1 MSTESRKLKDA
12 IKILSDT
19 HTRDWV
25 AIIPVEVISVSETDQ
40 TMDVKPI
47 GGDAD
52 TMIPNVSLVLDDG
65 DGDCN
70 IPKIGSTA
78 LVLLTTNGVAS
89 VVMCSDLS
97 KKYIITDTLTQ
108 LNDGSYGGLV
118 RIGPLLT
125 KINAL
130 ENTLNT
136 FIATFNAHTHSGV
149 SSGGATSGTTVTPGP
164 TPLTPTQLTEL
175 ENTRIKHGI

>member
-1 MSTESRKLKDA
+1 MSNERSIKDA
-12 IKILSDT
+12 IKMLSDT

-25 AIIPVEVISVSETDQ
+25 AIIPCEVISVSETDQ

-52 TMIPNVSLVLDDG
+52 TMIPDVSLVLDDG

-70 IPKIGSTA
+70 IPLVGSTA

-89 VVMCSDLS
+89 VVMCSDLE
-97 KKYIITDTLTQ
+97 KKYIITKSITQ
-108 LNDGSYGGLV
+108 LNDGTYGGLV
-118 RIGPLLT
+118 RVQPLLT

-136 FIATFNAHTHSGV
+136 FITTFNAHTHSGV
-149 SSGGATSGTTVTPGP
+149 SSGGATSGITTAPGP
-164 TPLTPTQLTEL
+164 PVLTPTQITEI
-175 ENTRIKHGI
+175 ENQRITHGI